1 MKVLAA
7 GMIADICAGAM
18 SDISKIECNPNSKD
32 KSIIFKKMMNFY
44 FDLANELNNKIKKA
58 NPSLAIKGLHALIN
72 DFKPH
77 RSHTRKRIMAG
88 GVGTQLVKYKNNS
101 GKDGEIVLYK
111 ELDIKKKY
119 GMEAGILMNRAHA
132 AAKKGDIRTAIKL
145 ASAVDD
151 MVTADDELERAV
163 PFASEALWSI
173 TGLGFGSILGV
184 CIFYLA
190 VSGFLAIPAG
200 LTAGTAQY
208 TANLAVNATRVA
220 GSTLTF
226 GFVSSDV
233 AQTPAVDTARAVAN
247 NIEDIIE
254 SLITDRTAISYM
266 AFCAIAC
273 MGAGYL
279 HARKFNVGVFTA
291 RRGMNS
297 MRNKRRQTIRNRTD
311 ALLNSEE
318 EDNRISNL
326 ETLGLNETATNANI
340 KSKWTALALAARAVD
355 ATAENR
361 NAYSK
366 ANIAYKRLKSKRA
379 AASGAAASGAAA
391 SGAAGT

>member
-1 MKVLAA
+1 MSHVDMKVLAA

-32 KSIIFKKMMNFY
+32 NTIVFKKMMNFY
-44 FDLANELNNKIKKA
+44 FDLANELNNKIQKTD
-58 NPSLAIKGLHALIN
+58 PSLAIKGLDALIN
-72 DFKPH
+72 DFKPN
-77 RSHTRKRIMAG
+77 RSNTRKRIMAG
-88 GVGTQLVKYKNNS
+88 GVGTQIVKFTNTS
-101 GKDGEIVLYK
+101 GKSGEMVLYK
-111 ELDIKKKY
+111 EQEIQRKY
-119 GMEAGILMNRAHA
+119 GIEAGILINRAHV
-132 AAKKGDIRTAIKL
+132 AAKKGDIRTAIHL

-151 MVTADDELERAV
+151 MVKADDELERAV

-190 VSGFLAIPAG
+190 VSGFVAIPAG

-208 TANLAVNATRVA
+208 TANLAVNATRAA
-220 GSTLTF
+220 GSKLTF
-226 GFVSSDV
+226 GFVTSEV
-233 AQTPAVDTARAVAN
+233 AQTPAVDTAKAVAN

-273 MGAGYL
+273 MVAGYL

-297 MRNKRRQTIRNRTD
+297 MRNQRKKTIRNRVG

-318 EDNRISNL
+318 EDKRISNL

-366 ANIAYKRLKSKRA
+366 ANIAYKRLKPKRA
-379 AASGAAASGAAA
+379 AASGAA
-391 SGAAGT
+391 GTGLG